1 MFNKRGYLL
10 MGIML
15 AAVVFIGSAVNTS
28 WLTRMVIRRALESGQ
43 GVVVKGVH
51 IDRQRFS
58 LPGHLELEGVKLG
71 LEVNSKPFLFEA
83 QQVSVTGL
91 QSIFSAERRI
101 LVNAEGILA
110 RYDAG
115 EAHEARVEL
124 AVARDGVIGSVMVP
138 ALRWDKLRVQD
149 VFGFLVVNSS
159 GVELR
164 AMKFQ
169 MCGGNVTGK
178 VIVHSG
184 EKMQYAAEFA
194 VEDFDVAQLVDVN
207 AQIAAQLDGRVTGS
221 VAWQGGDGTLDAL
234 DTDLGMP
241 AGGKMSASLLAALT
255 QYLPQSRE
263 KKRLELLIKKGGKLP
278 MELFAL
284 TMKSVQARKL
294 TGEIRLRSREIN
306 LELNLTQEINTD
318 GTLASL
324 WAYWQR
330 FIK

>member
-1 MFNKRGYLL
+1 
-10 MGIML
+10 
-15 AAVVFIGSAVNTS
+15 
-28 WLTRMVIRRALESGQ
+28 
-43 GVVVKGVH
+43 
-51 IDRQRFS
+51 
-58 LPGHLELEGVKLG
+58 
-71 LEVNSKPFLFEA
+71 
-83 QQVSVTGL
+83 
-91 QSIFSAERRI
+91 
-101 LVNAEGILA
+101 
-110 RYDAG
+110 
-115 EAHEARVEL
+115 
-124 AVARDGVIGSVMVP
+124 
-138 ALRWDKLRVQD
+138 
-149 VFGFLVVNSS
+149 
-159 GVELR
+159 
-164 AMKFQ
+164 
-169 MCGGNVTGK
+169 
-178 VIVHSG
+178 
-184 EKMQYAAEFA
+184 MQYAAEFA